1 MSKVSI
7 IKEEVRATQKE
18 TAAVQSTFGAE
29 NVVHSHAHE
38 SAFAGNGLVQFYT
51 GQDCVTLLP
60 NEMKK
65 VRDLQESNDQ
75 LQRQIAQIDRDVKH
89 SADALS
95 LLAERERLQIIIARN
110 TGEILKIHTEN
121 EQRLAR
127 IVQLEAENLRLKEEV
142 VHHRDSFIEIH
153 DMHARHQHAAN
164 FFIKKSQMEKNIAEL
179 FDLSRE

>member
-7 IKEEVRATQKE
+7 ISKQVEEVQPTIQ
-18 TAAVQSTFGAE
+18 QSSFGAE
-29 NVVHSHAHE
+29 NIISSSEVN
-38 SAFAGNGLVQFYT
+38 AFPNDGLVQFYT
-51 GQDCVTLLP
+51 GQDCAKLLP
-60 NEMKK
+60 SDMKK

-75 LQRQIAQIDRDVKH
+75 LQRQIVQLDRDVKH
-89 SADALS
+89 STDALS

-127 IVQLEAENLRLKEEV
+127 ITELEEENIRLKEEV
-142 VHHRDSFIEIH
+142 VIHRDSFIEIH
-153 DMHARHQHAAN
+153 DMGARHQHAAN
-164 FFIKKSQMEKNIAEL
+164 FFIKKSKMEKNIAEL